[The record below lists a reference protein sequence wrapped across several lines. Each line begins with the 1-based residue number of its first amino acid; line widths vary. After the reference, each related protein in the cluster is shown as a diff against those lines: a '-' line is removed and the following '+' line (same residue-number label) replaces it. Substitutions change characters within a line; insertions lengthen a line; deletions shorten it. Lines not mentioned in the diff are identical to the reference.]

1 MLELKNEDYTY
12 MSKKPPKD
20 KPWDWLPCI
29 YDFKQEFD
37 GKEIIWNFSPYVM
50 LSGDND
56 LVSNLSQTVQL
67 IYIIFLWHLR
77 SFFAHL
83 IVLGRRNR
91 YEREHRNGQD
101 VHQR

>member
-1 MLELKNEDYTY
+1 
-12 MSKKPPKD
+12 
-20 KPWDWLPCI
+20 
-29 YDFKQEFD
+29 
-37 GKEIIWNFSPYVM
+37 M

-77 SFFAHL
+77 SFFVHL